1 MYKTMSESLLREL
14 SFVSCIIFFDCHHY
28 CVGKNILLVEDDE
41 KISKLVKE
49 LLEEDSYHVTQSF
62 DGDDGYSKI
71 IENNYDLILLD
82 IMLPKLNGYKVCRQ
96 VRSAGITTPILML
109 TAKSGEYD
117 LEEGLDTGAND
128 YLKKPFSSVEL
139 KARIRALLRNNNFQ
153 KNEVTSNDLTI
164 NLDAR
169 KATIDDKNLEV
180 SDKEF
185 ELLFYLINNKNIV
198 VSKTD
203 ILEDVWENY
212 FPQEEEHNLVEVYIG
227 YLRKKLKPHNLDKKI
242 STVRGYGYRWDDEY
256 IKYSDKDFINHPI
269 YFFCR
274 TFHWTEC
281 SQRISRGTI

>member
-1 MYKTMSESLLREL
+1 MYKTKSESLLREL

-28 CVGKNILLVEDDE
+28 YVGKNILLIEDDE

-71 IENNYDLILLD
+71 IEKKYDLILLD

-139 KARIRALLRNNNFQ
+139 KARIRALLRNNNFE

-169 KATIDDKNLEV
+169 KVTIDDKNLEV

-185 ELLFYLINNKNIV
+185 ELLFYLIKNKNIV
-198 VSKTD
+198 VSKTE

-227 YLRKKLKPHNLDKKI
+227 YLRKKLKPHNLDQKI
-242 STVRGYGYRWDDEY
+242 STVRGYGYRWDDE
-256 IKYSDKDFINHPI
+256 
-269 YFFCR
+269 
-274 TFHWTEC
+274 
-281 SQRISRGTI
+281 

>member
-1 MYKTMSESLLREL
+1 MYKTKSESLLRKL

-28 CVGKNILLVEDDE
+28 YVGKNILLVEDDE

-71 IENNYDLILLD
+71 IEKKYDLILLD

-128 YLKKPFSSVEL
+128 YLKKPFSSIEL
-139 KARIRALLRNNNFQ
+139 KARIRALLRNNNFEN
-153 KNEVTSNDLTI
+153 NEVTSNDLTV

-169 KATIDDKNLEV
+169 KVTINDKNLEV

-185 ELLFYLINNKNIV
+185 ELLFYLIKNKNIV
-198 VSKTD
+198 VSKTE

-227 YLRKKLKPHNLDKKI
+227 YLRKKLKSHNLDQKI
-242 STVRGYGYRWDDEY
+242 STVRGYGYRWDDE
-256 IKYSDKDFINHPI
+256 
-269 YFFCR
+269 
-274 TFHWTEC
+274 
-281 SQRISRGTI
+281 

>member
-1 MYKTMSESLLREL
+1 MYKTKSESLLREL
-14 SFVSCIIFFDCHHY
+14 GFVSCIIFFDCHHY
-28 CVGKNILLVEDDE
+28 YVGKNILLVEDDE

-128 YLKKPFSSVEL
+128 YLKKPFSSIEL
-139 KARIRALLRNNNFQ
+139 KARIRALLRNNKFEN
-153 KNEVTSNDLTI
+153 NEVTSNDLTV

-169 KATIDDKNLEV
+169 KVTIDDKNLEV

-185 ELLFYLINNKNIV
+185 ELLFYLIKNKNIV
-198 VSKTD
+198 VSKTE

-227 YLRKKLKPHNLDKKI
+227 YLRKKLKPHNLDQKI
-242 STVRGYGYRWDDEY
+242 STVRGYGYRWDDE
-256 IKYSDKDFINHPI
+256 
-269 YFFCR
+269 
-274 TFHWTEC
+274 
-281 SQRISRGTI
+281 

>member
-1 MYKTMSESLLREL
+1 MYKTKSESLLREL
-14 SFVSCIIFFDCHHY
+14 GFVSCIIFFDCHHY
-28 CVGKNILLVEDDE
+28 YVGKNILLVEDDE

-71 IENNYDLILLD
+71 IEKKYDLILLD

-139 KARIRALLRNNNFQ
+139 KARIRALLRNNNFE

-169 KATIDDKNLEV
+169 KVTINDKNLEV

-198 VSKTD
+198 VSKTE

-212 FPQEEEHNLVEVYIG
+212 FPQEDEHNLVEVYIG

-242 STVRGYGYRWDDEY
+242 STVRGYGYRWDDE
-256 IKYSDKDFINHPI
+256 
-269 YFFCR
+269 
-274 TFHWTEC
+274 
-281 SQRISRGTI
+281 

>member
-1 MYKTMSESLLREL
+1 MYKTKSESLLRKL

-28 CVGKNILLVEDDE
+28 YVGKNILLVEDDE

-71 IENNYDLILLD
+71 IEKKYDLILLD

-128 YLKKPFSSVEL
+128 YLKKPFSSIEL
-139 KARIRALLRNNNFQ
+139 KARIRALLRNNNFEN
-153 KNEVTSNDLTI
+153 NEVTSNDLTV

-169 KATIDDKNLEV
+169 KVTINDKNLEV

-185 ELLFYLINNKNIV
+185 ELLFYLIKNKNIV
-198 VSKTD
+198 VSKTE

-227 YLRKKLKPHNLDKKI
+227 YLRKKLKPHNLDQKI
-242 STVRGYGYRWDDEY
+242 STVRGYGYRWDDE
-256 IKYSDKDFINHPI
+256 
-269 YFFCR
+269 
-274 TFHWTEC
+274 
-281 SQRISRGTI
+281 

>member
-1 MYKTMSESLLREL
+1 MYKTKSESLLREL

-28 CVGKNILLVEDDE
+28 YVEKNILLVEDDE

-128 YLKKPFSSVEL
+128 YLKKPFSSIEL
-139 KARIRALLRNNNFQ
+139 KARIRALLRNNKFEN
-153 KNEVTSNDLTI
+153 NEVTSNDLTV

-169 KATIDDKNLEV
+169 KVTIDDKNLEV

-185 ELLFYLINNKNIV
+185 ELLFYLIKNKNIV
-198 VSKTD
+198 VSKTE

-227 YLRKKLKPHNLDKKI
+227 YLRKKLKLHNLDQKI
-242 STVRGYGYRWDDEY
+242 STVRGYGYRWDDE
-256 IKYSDKDFINHPI
+256 
-269 YFFCR
+269 
-274 TFHWTEC
+274 
-281 SQRISRGTI
+281 

>member
-1 MYKTMSESLLREL
+1 MYKTKSESLLREL
-14 SFVSCIIFFDCHHY
+14 GFVSCIIFFDCHHY
-28 CVGKNILLVEDDE
+28 YVGKNILLVEDDE
-41 KISKLVKE
+41 KISKLVKG

-71 IENNYDLILLD
+71 IEKKYDLILLD

-109 TAKSGEYD
+109 TAKLGEYD

-139 KARIRALLRNNNFQ
+139 KARIRALLRNNNFE

-169 KATIDDKNLEV
+169 KVTIDDKNLEV

-185 ELLFYLINNKNIV
+185 ELLFYLIKNKNIV
-198 VSKTD
+198 VSKTE

-212 FPQEEEHNLVEVYIG
+212 FPQEDEHNLVEVYIG
-227 YLRKKLKPHNLDKKI
+227 YLRKKLKPHNLDQKI
-242 STVRGYGYRWDDEY
+242 STVRGYGYRWDDE
-256 IKYSDKDFINHPI
+256 
-269 YFFCR
+269 
-274 TFHWTEC
+274 
-281 SQRISRGTI
+281 

>member
-1 MYKTMSESLLREL
+1 MYKTKSESLLREL

-28 CVGKNILLVEDDE
+28 YVGKNILLVEDDE

-71 IENNYDLILLD
+71 IENKYDLILLD

-128 YLKKPFSSVEL
+128 YLKKPFSSIEL
-139 KARIRALLRNNNFQ
+139 KARIRALLRNNKFEN
-153 KNEVTSNDLTI
+153 NEVTSNDLTV

-169 KATIDDKNLEV
+169 KVTIDDKNLEV

-185 ELLFYLINNKNIV
+185 ELLFYLIKNKNIV
-198 VSKTD
+198 VSKTE

-212 FPQEEEHNLVEVYIG
+212 FPQDEEHNLVEVYIG
-227 YLRKKLKPHNLDKKI
+227 YLRKKLKPHNLDQKI
-242 STVRGYGYRWDDEY
+242 TTVRGYGYRWDDE
-256 IKYSDKDFINHPI
+256 
-269 YFFCR
+269 
-274 TFHWTEC
+274 
-281 SQRISRGTI
+281 

>member
-1 MYKTMSESLLREL
+1 MYKTKSESLLREL

-28 CVGKNILLVEDDE
+28 YVGKNILLVEDDE

-49 LLEEDSYHVTQSF
+49 LLEEDSYYVTQSF

-71 IENNYDLILLD
+71 IEKKYDLILLD

-128 YLKKPFSSVEL
+128 YLKKPFSSIEL
-139 KARIRALLRNNNFQ
+139 KARIRALLRNNNFEN
-153 KNEVTSNDLTI
+153 NEVTSNDLTV

-169 KATIDDKNLEV
+169 KVTINDKNLEV

-198 VSKTD
+198 ISKTE

-227 YLRKKLKPHNLDKKI
+227 YLRKKLKPHNLDQKI
-242 STVRGYGYRWDDEY
+242 STVRGYGYRWDDE
-256 IKYSDKDFINHPI
+256 
-269 YFFCR
+269 
-274 TFHWTEC
+274 
-281 SQRISRGTI
+281 

>member
-1 MYKTMSESLLREL
+1 MYKTKSESLLRKL

-28 CVGKNILLVEDDE
+28 YVGKNILLVEDDE

-71 IENNYDLILLD
+71 IEKKYDLILLD

-128 YLKKPFSSVEL
+128 YLKKPFSSIEL
-139 KARIRALLRNNNFQ
+139 KARIRALLRDNKFEN
-153 KNEVTSNDLTI
+153 NEVTSNDLTV

-169 KATIDDKNLEV
+169 KVTINDKNLEV

-185 ELLFYLINNKNIV
+185 ELLFYLIKNKNIV
-198 VSKTD
+198 VSKTE

-227 YLRKKLKPHNLDKKI
+227 YLRKKLKPHNLDQKI
-242 STVRGYGYRWDDEY
+242 STVRGYGYRWDDE
-256 IKYSDKDFINHPI
+256 
-269 YFFCR
+269 
-274 TFHWTEC
+274 
-281 SQRISRGTI
+281 

>member
-1 MYKTMSESLLREL
+1 MYKTKSESLLREL

-28 CVGKNILLVEDDE
+28 YVGKNILLVEDDE

-128 YLKKPFSSVEL
+128 YLKKPFSSIEL
-139 KARIRALLRNNNFQ
+139 KARIRALLRNNKFE
-153 KNEVTSNDLTI
+153 KNEVSSNELTV

-169 KATIDDKNLEV
+169 KVTIDDKNLEV

-185 ELLFYLINNKNIV
+185 ELLFYLIKNKNIV
-198 VSKTD
+198 VSKTE

-227 YLRKKLKPHNLDKKI
+227 YLRKKLKPHNLDQKI
-242 STVRGYGYRWDDEY
+242 STVRGYGYRWDDE
-256 IKYSDKDFINHPI
+256 
-269 YFFCR
+269 
-274 TFHWTEC
+274 
-281 SQRISRGTI
+281 

>member
-1 MYKTMSESLLREL
+1 MYKTKSESLLREL
-14 SFVSCIIFFDCHHY
+14 GFVSCIIFFDCHHY
-28 CVGKNILLVEDDE
+28 YVGKNILLVEDDE

-71 IENNYDLILLD
+71 IEKKYDLILLD

-128 YLKKPFSSVEL
+128 YLKKPFSTVEL
-139 KARIRALLRNNNFQ
+139 KARIRALLRNNEFENS
-153 KNEVTSNDLTI
+153 EVTSNDLTI

-169 KATIDDKNLEV
+169 KITINDKNLEV

-185 ELLFYLINNKNIV
+185 ELLYYLIKNKNIV
-198 VSKTD
+198 VSKTE

-227 YLRKKLKPHNLDKKI
+227 YLRKKLKPHNLDQKI
-242 STVRGYGYRWDDEY
+242 STVRGYGYRWDDE
-256 IKYSDKDFINHPI
+256 
-269 YFFCR
+269 
-274 TFHWTEC
+274 
-281 SQRISRGTI
+281 

>member
-1 MYKTMSESLLREL
+1 MYKTKTESLLREL
-14 SFVSCIIFFDCHHY
+14 GFVSCIIFFDCHHY
-28 CVGKNILLVEDDE
+28 YVGKNILLVEDDE
-41 KISKLVKE
+41 KISKLVKG

-71 IENNYDLILLD
+71 IEKKYDLILLD

-139 KARIRALLRNNNFQ
+139 KARIRALLRNNNFE

-169 KATIDDKNLEV
+169 KVTIDDKNLEV

-185 ELLFYLINNKNIV
+185 ELLFYLIKNKNIV
-198 VSKTD
+198 VSKTE

-212 FPQEEEHNLVEVYIG
+212 FPQEDEHNLVEVYIG
-227 YLRKKLKPHNLDKKI
+227 YLRKKLKPHNLDQKI
-242 STVRGYGYRWDDEY
+242 STVRGYGYRWDDE
-256 IKYSDKDFINHPI
+256 
-269 YFFCR
+269 
-274 TFHWTEC
+274 
-281 SQRISRGTI
+281 

>member
-1 MYKTMSESLLREL
+1 MYKTKTESLLREL
-14 SFVSCIIFFDCHHY
+14 GFVSCIIFFDCHHY
-28 CVGKNILLVEDDE
+28 YVGKNILLIEDDE

-71 IENNYDLILLD
+71 IEKKYDLILLD
-82 IMLPKLNGYKVCRQ
+82 IMLPKLNGYKLCRQ

-169 KATIDDKNLEV
+169 KVTIDDKNLEV

-198 VSKTD
+198 VSKTE

-227 YLRKKLKPHNLDKKI
+227 YLRKKLKPYNLDKKI
-242 STVRGYGYRWDDEY
+242 STVRGYGYRWDDE
-256 IKYSDKDFINHPI
+256 
-269 YFFCR
+269 
-274 TFHWTEC
+274 
-281 SQRISRGTI
+281 

>member
-1 MYKTMSESLLREL
+1 MYKTKSESLLREL

-28 CVGKNILLVEDDE
+28 CVGKNILLIEDDE

-49 LLEEDSYHVTQSF
+49 LLEEDSHHVTQSF

-71 IENNYDLILLD
+71 IEKKYDLILLD

-128 YLKKPFSSVEL
+128 YLKKPFSSIEL
-139 KARIRALLRNNNFQ
+139 KARIRALLRDNTFEN
-153 KNEVTSNDLTI
+153 NEVTSNNLTV

-169 KATIDDKNLEV
+169 KVTINDKNLEV

-185 ELLFYLINNKNIV
+185 ELLFYLIKNKNIV
-198 VSKTD
+198 VSKTE

-227 YLRKKLKPHNLDKKI
+227 YLRKKLKPHNLDQKI
-242 STVRGYGYRWDDEY
+242 STVRGYGYRWDDE
-256 IKYSDKDFINHPI
+256 
-269 YFFCR
+269 
-274 TFHWTEC
+274 
-281 SQRISRGTI
+281 

>member
-1 MYKTMSESLLREL
+1 MANT
-14 SFVSCIIFFDCHHY
+14 
-28 CVGKNILLVEDDE
+28 ILLVEDDE

-71 IENNYDLILLD
+71 IEKKYDLILLD
-82 IMLPKLNGYKVCRQ
+82 VMLPKLNGYKVCRQ

-128 YLKKPFSSVEL
+128 YLKKPFSSIEL
-139 KARIRALLRNNNFQ
+139 KARIRALLRDNNFENH
-153 KNEVTSNDLTI
+153 KVTSNDLTV
-164 NLDAR
+164 NLEAR
-169 KATIDDKNLEV
+169 KVTINDKNLEV

-185 ELLFYLINNKNIV
+185 ELLFYLIKNKNIV
-198 VSKTD
+198 VSKTE

-227 YLRKKLKPHNLDKKI
+227 YLRKKLKPHNLDQKI
-242 STVRGYGYRWDDEY
+242 STLNEEGLE
-256 IKYSDKDFINHPI
+256 FL
-269 YFFCR
+269 
-274 TFHWTEC
+274 WTDLMFQFSKFLHNIQEELLKEGL
-281 SQRISRGTI
+281 RAVWF

>member
-1 MYKTMSESLLREL
+1 MYKTKSESLLREL
-14 SFVSCIIFFDCHHY
+14 GFVSCIIFFDCHHY
-28 CVGKNILLVEDDE
+28 YVGKNILLVEDDE
-41 KISKLVKE
+41 KISKLVKG

-71 IENNYDLILLD
+71 IEKKYDLILLD

-128 YLKKPFSSVEL
+128 YLKKPFSSIEL
-139 KARIRALLRNNNFQ
+139 KARIRALLRNNKFEN
-153 KNEVTSNDLTI
+153 NEVSSNDLTV

-169 KATIDDKNLEV
+169 KVTIDDKNLEV

-185 ELLFYLINNKNIV
+185 ELLFYLIKNKNIV
-198 VSKTD
+198 VSKTE

-227 YLRKKLKPHNLDKKI
+227 YLRKKLKPHNLDQKI
-242 STVRGYGYRWDDEY
+242 STVRGYGYRWDDE
-256 IKYSDKDFINHPI
+256 
-269 YFFCR
+269 
-274 TFHWTEC
+274 
-281 SQRISRGTI
+281 

>member
-1 MYKTMSESLLREL
+1 MYKTKTESLLREL
-14 SFVSCIIFFDCHHY
+14 GFVSCIIFFDCHHY
-28 CVGKNILLVEDDE
+28 YVGKNILLVEDDE
-41 KISKLVKE
+41 KISKLVKG

-71 IENNYDLILLD
+71 IEKKYDLILLD

-139 KARIRALLRNNNFQ
+139 KARIRALLRNNNFE

-169 KATIDDKNLEV
+169 KVTIDDKNLEV

-185 ELLFYLINNKNIV
+185 ELLFYLIKNKNIV
-198 VSKTD
+198 VSKTE

-227 YLRKKLKPHNLDKKI
+227 YLRKKLKPHNLDQKI
-242 STVRGYGYRWDDEY
+242 STVRGYGYRWDDE
-256 IKYSDKDFINHPI
+256 
-269 YFFCR
+269 
-274 TFHWTEC
+274 
-281 SQRISRGTI
+281 

>member
-1 MYKTMSESLLREL
+1 MYKTKSESLLREL

-28 CVGKNILLVEDDE
+28 YVGKNILLVEDDE

-96 VRSAGITTPILML
+96 VRSAGVTTPILML

-128 YLKKPFSSVEL
+128 YLKKPFSSIEL
-139 KARIRALLRNNNFQ
+139 KARIRALLRNNKFEN
-153 KNEVTSNDLTI
+153 NEVTSNDLTV

-169 KATIDDKNLEV
+169 KVTIDDKNLEV

-185 ELLFYLINNKNIV
+185 ELLFYLIKNKNIV
-198 VSKTD
+198 VSKTE

-227 YLRKKLKPHNLDKKI
+227 YLRKKLKPHNLDQKI
-242 STVRGYGYRWDDEY
+242 STVRGYGYRWDDE
-256 IKYSDKDFINHPI
+256 
-269 YFFCR
+269 
-274 TFHWTEC
+274 
-281 SQRISRGTI
+281 

>member
-1 MYKTMSESLLREL
+1 MYKTKSESLLREL
-14 SFVSCIIFFDCHHY
+14 GFVSCIIFFDCHHY
-28 CVGKNILLVEDDE
+28 YVGKNILLVEDDE

-71 IENNYDLILLD
+71 IEKKYDLILLD

-128 YLKKPFSSVEL
+128 YLKKPFSSIEL
-139 KARIRALLRNNNFQ
+139 KARIRALLRNNNFEN
-153 KNEVTSNDLTI
+153 NEVTSNDLTV

-169 KATIDDKNLEV
+169 KVTINDKNLEV

-185 ELLFYLINNKNIV
+185 ELLFYLIKNKNIV
-198 VSKTD
+198 VSKTE

-227 YLRKKLKPHNLDKKI
+227 YLRKKLKPHNLDQKI
-242 STVRGYGYRWDDEY
+242 STVRGYGYRWDDE
-256 IKYSDKDFINHPI
+256 
-269 YFFCR
+269 
-274 TFHWTEC
+274 
-281 SQRISRGTI
+281 

>member
-1 MYKTMSESLLREL
+1 MYKTKSESLLREL

-28 CVGKNILLVEDDE
+28 CVGKNILLIEDDE

-49 LLEEDSYHVTQSF
+49 LLEEDSHHVTQSF

-71 IENNYDLILLD
+71 IEKKYDLILLD

-128 YLKKPFSSVEL
+128 YLKKPFSSIEL
-139 KARIRALLRNNNFQ
+139 KARIRALLRDNNFEN
-153 KNEVTSNDLTI
+153 NEVTSNNLTI

-169 KATIDDKNLEV
+169 KVTINDKNLEV

-185 ELLFYLINNKNIV
+185 ELLFYLIKNKNIV
-198 VSKTD
+198 VSKTE

-227 YLRKKLKPHNLDKKI
+227 YLRKKLKPHNLDQKI
-242 STVRGYGYRWDDEY
+242 STVRGYGYRWDDE
-256 IKYSDKDFINHPI
+256 
-269 YFFCR
+269 
-274 TFHWTEC
+274 
-281 SQRISRGTI
+281 

>member
-1 MYKTMSESLLREL
+1 MYKTKSESLLREL

-28 CVGKNILLVEDDE
+28 YVGKNILLVEDDE

-71 IENNYDLILLD
+71 IEKKYDLILLD

-139 KARIRALLRNNNFQ
+139 KARIRALLRNNNFE
-153 KNEVTSNDLTI
+153 KNEVTSNDLTV

-169 KATIDDKNLEV
+169 KVTINDKNLEV

-185 ELLFYLINNKNIV
+185 ELLFYLIKNKNIV
-198 VSKTD
+198 VSKTE

-227 YLRKKLKPHNLDKKI
+227 YLRKKLKPHNLDQKI
-242 STVRGYGYRWDDEY
+242 STVRGYGYRWDDE
-256 IKYSDKDFINHPI
+256 
-269 YFFCR
+269 
-274 TFHWTEC
+274 
-281 SQRISRGTI
+281 

>member
-1 MYKTMSESLLREL
+1 MYKTKSESLLREL

-28 CVGKNILLVEDDE
+28 YVGKNILLVEDDE

-71 IENNYDLILLD
+71 IEKKYDLILLD

-128 YLKKPFSSVEL
+128 YLKKPFSSIEL
-139 KARIRALLRNNNFQ
+139 KARIRALLRDNNFEN
-153 KNEVTSNDLTI
+153 NEVTSNNLTV

-169 KATIDDKNLEV
+169 KVTINDKNLEV

-185 ELLFYLINNKNIV
+185 ELLFYLIKNKNIV
-198 VSKTD
+198 VSKTE

-227 YLRKKLKPHNLDKKI
+227 YLRKKLKPHNLDQKI
-242 STVRGYGYRWDDEY
+242 STVRGYGYRWDDE
-256 IKYSDKDFINHPI
+256 
-269 YFFCR
+269 
-274 TFHWTEC
+274 
-281 SQRISRGTI
+281 

>member
-1 MYKTMSESLLREL
+1 MYKTKTESLLREL
-14 SFVSCIIFFDCHHY
+14 GFVSCIIFFDCHHY
-28 CVGKNILLVEDDE
+28 YVGKNILLVEDDE

-62 DGDDGYSKI
+62 DGNDGYSKI
-71 IENNYDLILLD
+71 IEKKFDLILLD

-139 KARIRALLRNNNFQ
+139 KARIRALLRNNNFEN
-153 KNEVTSNDLTI
+153 NEVTSNDLTM

-169 KATIDDKNLEV
+169 KVTIDDKNLEV

-198 VSKTD
+198 VSKTE

-212 FPQEEEHNLVEVYIG
+212 FPQEDEHNLVEVYIG

-242 STVRGYGYRWDDEY
+242 STVRGYGYRWDDE
-256 IKYSDKDFINHPI
+256 
-269 YFFCR
+269 
-274 TFHWTEC
+274 
-281 SQRISRGTI
+281 

>member
-1 MYKTMSESLLREL
+1 MYKTKSESLLREL

-28 CVGKNILLVEDDE
+28 YVGKNILLVEDDE

-71 IENNYDLILLD
+71 IEKKYDLILLD

-139 KARIRALLRNNNFQ
+139 KARIRALLRNNKFEN
-153 KNEVTSNDLTI
+153 NEITSNNLTV

-169 KATIDDKNLEV
+169 KVTIDDKNLEV

-185 ELLFYLINNKNIV
+185 ELLFYLIKNKNIV
-198 VSKTD
+198 VSKTE

-212 FPQEEEHNLVEVYIG
+212 FPQDEEHNLVEVYIG
-227 YLRKKLKPHNLDKKI
+227 YLRKKLKPHNLDQKI
-242 STVRGYGYRWDDEY
+242 STVRGYGYRWDDE
-256 IKYSDKDFINHPI
+256 
-269 YFFCR
+269 
-274 TFHWTEC
+274 
-281 SQRISRGTI
+281 

>member
-1 MYKTMSESLLREL
+1 MYKTKSENLLREL

-49 LLEEDSYHVTQSF
+49 LLEEDSHHVTQSF

-71 IENNYDLILLD
+71 IEKKYDLILLD

-128 YLKKPFSSVEL
+128 YLKKPFSSIEL
-139 KARIRALLRNNNFQ
+139 KARIRALLRDNNFEN
-153 KNEVTSNDLTI
+153 NEVTSNNLTV

-169 KATIDDKNLEV
+169 KVTINDKNLEV

-185 ELLFYLINNKNIV
+185 ELLFYLIKNKNIV
-198 VSKTD
+198 VSKTE

-227 YLRKKLKPHNLDKKI
+227 YLRKKLKLHNLDQKI
-242 STVRGYGYRWDDEY
+242 STVRGYGYRWDDE
-256 IKYSDKDFINHPI
+256 
-269 YFFCR
+269 
-274 TFHWTEC
+274 
-281 SQRISRGTI
+281 

>member
-1 MYKTMSESLLREL
+1 MYKTKSESLLREL

-28 CVGKNILLVEDDE
+28 YVGKNILLIEDDE

-71 IENNYDLILLD
+71 IEKKYDLILLD

-139 KARIRALLRNNNFQ
+139 KARIRALLRNNNFE
-153 KNEVTSNDLTI
+153 KNEVTSNDLTV

-169 KATIDDKNLEV
+169 KVTIDDKNLEV

-185 ELLFYLINNKNIV
+185 ELLFYLINSKNIV
-198 VSKTD
+198 VSKTE

-227 YLRKKLKPHNLDKKI
+227 YLRKKLKPHNLDQKI
-242 STVRGYGYRWDDEY
+242 STVRGYGYRWDDE
-256 IKYSDKDFINHPI
+256 
-269 YFFCR
+269 
-274 TFHWTEC
+274 
-281 SQRISRGTI
+281 

>member
-1 MYKTMSESLLREL
+1 MYKTKSESLLREL

-28 CVGKNILLVEDDE
+28 YVGKNILLVEDDE

-128 YLKKPFSSVEL
+128 YLKKPFSSIEL
-139 KARIRALLRNNNFQ
+139 KARIRALLRNNKFEN
-153 KNEVTSNDLTI
+153 NEVSSNDLTV

-169 KATIDDKNLEV
+169 KVTIDDKNLEV

-185 ELLFYLINNKNIV
+185 ELLFYLIKNKNIV
-198 VSKTD
+198 VSKTE

-212 FPQEEEHNLVEVYIG
+212 FPQ
-227 YLRKKLKPHNLDKKI
+227 
-242 STVRGYGYRWDDEY
+242 
-256 IKYSDKDFINHPI
+256 
-269 YFFCR
+269 
-274 TFHWTEC
+274 
-281 SQRISRGTI
+281 

>member
-71 IENNYDLILLD
+71 IEKKYDLILLD

-128 YLKKPFSSVEL
+128 YLKKPFSSIEL
-139 KARIRALLRNNNFQ
+139 KARIRALLRNNNLEN
-153 KNEVTSNDLTI
+153 NEVTSNDLTV

-169 KATIDDKNLEV
+169 KVTINDKNIEV

-185 ELLFYLINNKNIV
+185 ELLFYLIKNKNVV
-198 VSKTD
+198 VSKTE

-227 YLRKKLKPHNLDKKI
+227 YLRKKLKPHNLDQKI
-242 STVRGYGYRWDDEY
+242 STVRGYGYRWDDE
-256 IKYSDKDFINHPI
+256 
-269 YFFCR
+269 
-274 TFHWTEC
+274 
-281 SQRISRGTI
+281 

>member
-1 MYKTMSESLLREL
+1 MYKTKSESLLREL

-28 CVGKNILLVEDDE
+28 YVGKNILLVEDDE

-71 IENNYDLILLD
+71 IEKKYDLILLD

-139 KARIRALLRNNNFQ
+139 KARIRALLRNNNFE

-169 KATIDDKNLEV
+169 KVTINDKNLEV

-198 VSKTD
+198 VSKTE

-212 FPQEEEHNLVEVYIG
+212 FPQEDEHNLVEVYIG
-227 YLRKKLKPHNLDKKI
+227 YLRKKLKPHNLDNKI
-242 STVRGYGYRWDDEY
+242 STVRGYGYRWDDE
-256 IKYSDKDFINHPI
+256 
-269 YFFCR
+269 
-274 TFHWTEC
+274 
-281 SQRISRGTI
+281 